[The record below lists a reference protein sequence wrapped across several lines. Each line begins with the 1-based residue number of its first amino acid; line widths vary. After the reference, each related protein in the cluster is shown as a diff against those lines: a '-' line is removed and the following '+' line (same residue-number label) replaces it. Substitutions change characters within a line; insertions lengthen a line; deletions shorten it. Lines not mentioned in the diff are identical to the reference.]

1 MLKNALKRESL
12 QRLLLSLKIV
22 LISLVI
28 LPLTSYAQP
37 PEGSISAT
45 TIKSS
50 TYDVK
55 QTSTVTVNSTS
66 PVVCFTEDDT
76 KKMVVDLENSN
87 DYREQVEILKEA
99 NVELEK
105 QIISLKEINKL
116 QQEQLEISKQT
127 IESYKNLLNAQKEAY
142 EKEIENNKPN
152 IWEKIF
158 VGVGAA
164 GIGVLIGL
172 LL

>member
-1 MLKNALKRESL
+1 M
-12 QRLLLSLKIV
+12 
-22 LISLVI
+22 VI

-50 TYDVK
+50 TSDVK
-55 QTSTVTVNSTS
+55 QTSTVIVNTTS

-76 KKMVVDLENSN
+76 KKIVVDLENSN
-87 DYREQVEILKEA
+87 DYREQVEI
-99 NVELEK
+99 
-105 QIISLKEINKL
+105 LKEINKL

-142 EKEIENNKPN
+142 EKEIENSKPS
-152 IWEKIF
+152 IWGKIF
-158 VGVGAA
+158 AGVGGL
-164 GIGVLIGL
+164 GIGILVGL

>member
-1 MLKNALKRESL
+1 M
-12 QRLLLSLKIV
+12 
-22 LISLVI
+22 VI

-76 KKMVVDLENSN
+76 KKIVVDLENSN

>member
-1 MLKNALKRESL
+1 M
-12 QRLLLSLKIV
+12 
-22 LISLVI
+22 VI

-50 TYDVK
+50 TSDVK
-55 QTSTVTVNSTS
+55 QTSTVIVNTTS

-76 KKMVVDLENSN
+76 KKIVVDLENSN

-127 IESYKNLLNAQKEAY
+127 IESYQKLLNAQKEAY

>member
-1 MLKNALKRESL
+1 M
-12 QRLLLSLKIV
+12 
-22 LISLVI
+22 VI

-99 NVELEK
+99 NAELEK

-127 IESYKNLLNAQKEAY
+127 IESYQKLLKTQKEAY

>member
-1 MLKNALKRESL
+1 M
-12 QRLLLSLKIV
+12 
-22 LISLVI
+22 VI

-50 TYDVK
+50 TSDVK
-55 QTSTVTVNSTS
+55 QTSTVIVNTTS

-76 KKMVVDLENSN
+76 KKIVVDLENSN
-87 DYREQVEILKEA
+87 DYREQVEI
-99 NVELEK
+99 
-105 QIISLKEINKL
+105 LKEINKL

-127 IESYKNLLNAQKEAY
+127 IESYQKLLNAQKEAY

>member
-1 MLKNALKRESL
+1 M
-12 QRLLLSLKIV
+12 
-22 LISLVI
+22 VI

-50 TYDVK
+50 TSDVK
-55 QTSTVTVNSTS
+55 QTSTVIVNTTS

-116 QQEQLEISKQT
+116 QQVQLEISKQT

>member
-1 MLKNALKRESL
+1 M
-12 QRLLLSLKIV
+12 SLKIV

-50 TYDVK
+50 TSDVK
-55 QTSTVTVNSTS
+55 QTSTVIVNTTS

-76 KKMVVDLENSN
+76 KKIVVDLENSN

-99 NVELEK
+99 NAELEK

-127 IESYKNLLNAQKEAY
+127 IESYQKLLNAQKEAY
-142 EKEIENNKPN
+142 EKEIENSKPS
-152 IWEKIF
+152 IWGKIF
-158 VGVGAA
+158 AGAGGL
-164 GIGVLIGL
+164 GIGILVGL

>member
-1 MLKNALKRESL
+1 M
-12 QRLLLSLKIV
+12 
-22 LISLVI
+22 VI

-50 TYDVK
+50 TSDVK
-55 QTSTVTVNSTS
+55 QTSTVIVNTTS

>member
-1 MLKNALKRESL
+1 M
-12 QRLLLSLKIV
+12 
-22 LISLVI
+22 VI

-50 TYDVK
+50 TSDVK
-55 QTSTVTVNSTS
+55 QTSTVIVNTTS

-76 KKMVVDLENSN
+76 KKIVVDLENSN

-127 IESYKNLLNAQKEAY
+127 IESYQKLLKTQKEAY

>member
-1 MLKNALKRESL
+1 M
-12 QRLLLSLKIV
+12 
-22 LISLVI
+22 VI

>member
-1 MLKNALKRESL
+1 M
-12 QRLLLSLKIV
+12 
-22 LISLVI
+22 VI

-50 TYDVK
+50 TSDVK
-55 QTSTVTVNSTS
+55 QTSNVTVNSTS

>member
-1 MLKNALKRESL
+1 
-12 QRLLLSLKIV
+12 
-22 LISLVI
+22 LVI

-76 KKMVVDLENSN
+76 KKIVVDLENSN

>member
-1 MLKNALKRESL
+1 M
-12 QRLLLSLKIV
+12 SLKIV